1 MENKMENKTTISDV
15 DKKISFYK
23 SNFDSNFN
31 SHLINRPLYEATRFL

>member
-23 SNFDSNFN
+23 SNSNFN